1 MSPRRRQPNRSSDVR
16 TASAPELSR
25 RAVLLGAAGVAGVG
39 LLGACSSSSETSTG
53 TAGST
58 PGSAAPKATGPS
70 LIAVFDPNALAVV
83 NTPTRLPFAV
93 GDADG
98 VATKDGPNE
107 LTFTVVTAGGPIGDP
122 IVVPRHN
129 EGIPIGYYPVRFTPT
144 TTGAHTARTVIDG
157 KELEQTFMVSATSPT
172 DLVLPGQQLRDVA
185 TPTFDDPLGTDPI
198 CTRQPECPLHDTSL
212 TTALADDAPIALL
225 FSTPAFCQIG
235 VCGPT
240 LDLFIAEQKNHAGT
254 QFIHCEIYKTAPTS
268 GPVSLVDA
276 VESFGLTY
284 EPALYVATADG
295 TVTERLDNVF
305 DASEIRQALGTASA

>member
-1 MSPRRRQPNRSSDVR
+1 MR

-93 GDADG
+93 GGADG

-122 IVVPRHN
+122 IVVLATTRASPSATTPSASHPRPP
-129 EGIPIGYYPVRFTPT
+129 GPTPP
-144 TTGAHTARTVIDG
+144 APSSTAR
-157 KELEQTFMVSATSPT
+157 SSS
-172 DLVLPGQQLRDVA
+172 R
-185 TPTFDDPLGTDPI
+185 
-198 CTRQPECPLHDTSL
+198 RSW
-212 TTALADDAPIALL
+212 
-225 FSTPAFCQIG
+225 
-235 VCGPT
+235 
-240 LDLFIAEQKNHAGT
+240 
-254 QFIHCEIYKTAPTS
+254 
-268 GPVSLVDA
+268 
-276 VESFGLTY
+276 
-284 EPALYVATADG
+284 
-295 TVTERLDNVF
+295 
-305 DASEIRQALGTASA
+305 